1 MRRVS
6 DAMTRDGMAGRKKGG
21 KRSTVSHR
29 LGSVGRTFA
38 IQIKHERDLELQKLS

>member
-21 KRSTVSHR
+21 KRSTVSNR
-29 LGSVGRTFA
+29 LGSVLDG
-38 IQIKHERDLELQKLS
+38 LLQFKLNTSDI